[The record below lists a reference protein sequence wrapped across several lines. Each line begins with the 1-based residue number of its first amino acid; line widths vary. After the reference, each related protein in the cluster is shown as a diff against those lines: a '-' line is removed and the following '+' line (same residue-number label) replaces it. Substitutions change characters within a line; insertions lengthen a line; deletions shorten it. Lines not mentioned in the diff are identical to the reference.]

1 MNNNEKIEVLQ
12 FYDFN
17 DKNKIDSNNTEDN
30 KNSKIKIILF
40 FGIAGKRKFF

>member
-17 DKNKIDSNNTEDN
+17 DKNKIDSNTED
-30 KNSKIKIILF
+30 IKTV
-40 FGIAGKRKFF
+40 K